1 MYIVNLIGTDA
12 GSNAD
17 TIALTVTIVDLND
30 NAPVFTAGAT
40 ASVSV
45 AEGGTA
51 VASYDL
57 TDADST
63 DPLASS
69 GCTDSGDDAADFT
82 PTRTDGDTCTI
93 AFAATTDYESPADTG
108 TNNVYNVNL
117 IGTDA
122 GNNADTIALTITVTD
137 ANDNSPVF
145 GDGATASASG
155 AEGST
160 TVGDYDL
167 TDADTTDPL
176 PSSGG
181 CSDSGDDAAI
191 FTPSRVD
198 GDTCRIAFSSA
209 PDYESAGDT
218 GGNNVYNVNL
228 IATDAEQPTPCLPS
242 QSPML
247 TTTHQSSA
255 TEQLHRQAL
264 PKGPRP

>member
-30 NAPVFTAGAT
+30 NAPVFSDGAT

-57 TDADST
+57 TDPDST
-63 DPLASS
+63 DPLDTN

-122 GNNADTIALTITVTD
+122 GSNSDTIALTITVTD
-137 ANDNSPVF
+137 GNDNAPVF
-145 GDGATASASG
+145 SAGATASANI
-155 AEGST
+155 AEGTT
-160 TVGDYDL
+160 TVADYDL

-176 PSSGG
+176 PGSGG

-228 IATDAEQPTPCLPS
+228 IATDAETTLTPS
-242 QSPML
+242 
-247 TTTHQSSA
+247 H
-255 TEQLHRQAL
+255 
-264 PKGPRP
+264 